1 MEKLVLIHHALF
13 KSLEEQIVCSVCF
26 VGKISNRL
34 KKSWNIFFLFISS
47 SSISFIYERFLL
59 LLNFKSGY
67 LFVATFLLRVV
78 RRLKTYSIFAHRSLS
93 SRISLSLSLL
103 YIFSIS
109 LLTVRL
115 LFIPEDKKCH
125 AERIFKR
132 REQRKE
138 TMILKRI
145 SKKKTLN
152 HHFHLCKYSK
162 TIFSRASE
170 IILRIISL
178 TILILQ

>member
-1 MEKLVLIHHALF
+1 M
-13 KSLEEQIVCSVCF
+13 CF
-26 VGKISNRL
+26 VGKISSRL
-34 KKSWNIFFLFISS
+34 KKSWNIFSFFFLFISS
-47 SSISFIYERFLL
+47 SSISFIYQRFLL

-93 SRISLSLSLL
+93 SRISLSLSL

-109 LLTVRL
+109 LLTARL

-125 AERIFKR
+125 AERTFKR

-138 TMILKRI
+138 TMILKRV
-145 SKKKTLN
+145 SKKKN
-152 HHFHLCKYSK
+152 FEPP
-162 TIFSRASE
+162 FSSMQ
-170 IILRIISL
+170 ILKNNFFTRK
-178 TILILQ
+178 